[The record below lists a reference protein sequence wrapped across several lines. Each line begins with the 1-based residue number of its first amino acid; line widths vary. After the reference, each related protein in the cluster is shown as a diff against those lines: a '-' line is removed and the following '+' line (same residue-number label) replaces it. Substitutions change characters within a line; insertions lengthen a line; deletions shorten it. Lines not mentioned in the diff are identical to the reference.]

1 MTEIAPA
8 FAALSRAWNERDL
21 SKIRAHLEQG
31 VTPDVEF
38 NDPNYAIRG
47 IDAFTD
53 MVRDFRVRMP
63 NADVI
68 RTSGI
73 DQHHD
78 RARYSWVVVIDP
90 NQSVIGFDAV
100 ALAPDGKVARVDG
113 FFGPLPP
120 V

>member
-1 MTEIAPA
+1 MAEIAPP
-8 FAALSRAWNERDL
+8 FAALMRAWNERDL
-21 SKIRAHLEQG
+21 SQIRGHLEHG
-31 VTPDVEF
+31 VAPDVEF
-38 NDPNYAIRG
+38 VDPNYAIRG
-47 IDAFTD
+47 IDAFAD

-63 NADVI
+63 NAEVI

-78 RARYSWVVVIDP
+78 RARYSWVVVVDP
-90 NQSVIGFDAV
+90 NHSVIGFDAV